1 MARIKLR
8 ERRNLRVQKAVRT
21 ILHSRLFIAG
31 LVFLSISIA
40 FNLTA
45 PLVHPLLNEPI
56 IQNQSVALSSGS
68 EHSITVINYQ
78 EAYTNVT
85 FTIQPNYVV
94 DYTLYRVVILQSS
107 PRLPPSYEYIREG
120 SGTLRDGSVLNFTG
134 IYYTFEYS
142 INLTTSAKSVN
153 VSMYANTPFIVR
165 EPYDPTMLYI
175 SDFFLFLGI
184 ATLVVFITIATGNVE
199 AGSLS
204 RANSVDKGKKP

>member
-78 EAYTNVT
+78 DTYTNVT
-85 FTIQPNYVV
+85 FTIQPNYTV
-94 DYTLYRVVILQSS
+94 DYTLYRVVILQSN

-165 EPYDPTMLYI
+165 EPYDPAMLYI